1 MRKTEIYTLGSPYR
15 EDLKITGYAFG
26 QEQKSA
32 CIVGSIRGN
41 EVQQLYVCSQIV
53 RKLEE
58 LEAAGKIAKDKGI
71 LVIPSINHHA
81 MNIGKRFWPVDNTDI
96 NRMFPGYDLGE
107 TTQRIAAGVFEKVKD

>member
-1 MRKTEIYTLGSPYR
+1 MKKTEIFTLGTPYR
-15 EDLKITGYAFG
+15 EDLKITGYTFG
-26 QEQKSA
+26 QGQKSA

-58 LEAAGKIAKDKGI
+58 LEAAGKITKDKEI

-81 MNIGKRFWPVDNTDI
+81 MNIGKRSGLWTIRTLTGCFRDTIWE
-96 NRMFPGYDLGE
+96 RLARGSQQEYLK
-107 TTQRIAAGVFEKVKD
+107 R

>member
-1 MRKTEIYTLGSPYR
+1 MKKTEIFTLGSPYR
-15 EDLKITGYAFG
+15 EDLKITGYTFG
-26 QEQKSA
+26 QGQKSA

-58 LEAAGKIAKDKGI
+58 LEAAGKITKDKEI

-81 MNIGKRFWPVDNTDI
+81 MNIGKRFWPQY
-96 NRMFPGYDLGE
+96 GH
-107 TTQRIAAGVFEKVKD
+107 